1 MSTEPRTVTLATI
14 DRGDVTIPCPAWCAG
29 HAHHDPETEYADI
42 IHSGPETIVTFRYT
56 TLLTANLVQSP
67 HASEDATPG
76 LGGRTPGVSVH
87 PLGETLDP
95 VGLYELAAALDTY
108 ADHIRDLADQLDT
121 LLSGGDQ

>member
-1 MSTEPRTVTLATI
+1 MSAEPRTVTITTI
-14 DRGDVTIPCPAWCAG
+14 DRGDVAIPCPAWCAG

-42 IHSGPETIVTFRYT
+42 IHSGPESTLTFGYT
-56 TLLTANLVQSP
+56 TLLTAGLVQSP
-67 HASEDATPG
+67 HATDATPG

-87 PLGETLDP
+87 PLGKTLGP

-121 LLSGGDQ
+121 LLAGGDQ